1 MDGKLKMLQP
11 GSAIV
16 GLGLTD
22 VGKIYGRVAGD
33 FAADAVRRA
42 VSDAGLV
49 ATDID
54 GLLVM
59 SGLAKGVNL
68 RLADTLGLS
77 NLALLAQINAYGA
90 TVGAMIEYASMAIAT
105 GRASAIACVFADAP
119 LRTNTG
125 GGAAWSSYTTRGAAT
140 GFASLRTAIGFSSP
154 TAHYALAARRHMSRY
169 ATTSKQFG
177 AVAVA
182 QRQWAQH
189 NPRAQ
194 FREPITVD
202 DHQRSRMV
210 CDPLHL
216 LDCCLVSNGGAAVIL
231 TSAERAHD
239 LARPPVYVWGWGQ
252 GHPGYSWERGSEFGL
267 VTGAVQSGQAAMK
280 MAGVTPADITV
291 REIYDCYTY
300 TVLVTLE
307 DYGFCA
313 KGEGGPLAAS
323 GALAPGGTL
332 PTNTGGGQL
341 SAYYLVGMT
350 PVIEAVIQARRDGGD
365 RQVADNN
372 VILVSGNGG
381 ILSHHTTMI
390 LSPQPRN

>member
-1 MDGKLKMLQP
+1 VLQP
-11 GSAIV
+11 SSAIV

-22 VGKIYGRVAGD
+22 VGKIYGRGAGD

-42 VSDAGLV
+42 VSDAGMSM
-49 ATDID
+49 TDID

-68 RLADTLGLS
+68 TLADTLGMS
-77 NLALLAQINAYGA
+77 DLALLAEIKAYGA

-105 GRASAIACVFADAP
+105 GRAHAVACVFADAP
-119 LRTNTG
+119 LQTNTG
-125 GGAAWSSYTTRGAAT
+125 GAAAWSNYTARGAAT

-169 ATTSKQFG
+169 GTTSEQLG

-189 NPRAQ
+189 NPHAQ
-194 FREPITVD
+194 FNEPITVD

-210 CDPLHL
+210 SDPLHL
-216 LDCCLVSNGGAAVIL
+216 LDCCLVSNGGAAVIV
-231 TSAERAHD
+231 TSAERAPD
-239 LARPPVYVWGWGQ
+239 LARPPVYVLGWGQ
-252 GHPGYSWERGSEFGL
+252 GHPGYSWERGSAFGL
-267 VTGAVQSGQAAMK
+267 VTGAVQSGQAAME

-313 KGEGGPLAAS
+313 KGEAGPLAAS
-323 GALAPGGTL
+323 GALAPGGAL

-350 PVIEAVIQARRDGGD
+350 PLIEAVIQARRDGGD

>member
-1 MDGKLKMLQP
+1 MLQP

-22 VGKIYGRVAGD
+22 VGKIYGRGAGD

-169 ATTSKQFG
+169 ATTSEQFG

-189 NPRAQ
+189 NPQAQ

-231 TSAERAHD
+231 TSAERALD

-323 GALAPGGTL
+323 GALAPGGAL

-341 SAYYLVGMT
+341 SAY
-350 PVIEAVIQARRDGGD
+350 
-365 RQVADNN
+365 
-372 VILVSGNGG
+372 
-381 ILSHHTTMI
+381 
-390 LSPQPRN
+390 